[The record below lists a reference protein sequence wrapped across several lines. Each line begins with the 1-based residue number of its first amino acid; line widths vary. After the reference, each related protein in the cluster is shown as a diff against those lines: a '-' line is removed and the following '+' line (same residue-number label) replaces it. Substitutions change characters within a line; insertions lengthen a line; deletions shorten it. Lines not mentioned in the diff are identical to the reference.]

1 MTSHD
6 PILLME
12 HVSKTFPAP
21 HGPVTV
27 LHNVNLRVHA
37 GDFVSITGP
46 SGSGKTTLLN
56 LAALLD
62 QPSSG
67 RLLLSGN
74 DVQAVDEPARIELRK
89 RRVGMVFQRFCLL
102 PHRTVLENVLFRFRY
117 LDTPPD
123 EALRLARLA
132 LAHVDMG
139 PHADQPARLLSGGE
153 MQRVAI
159 ARSIALPPD
168 LLLVDEPT
176 GNLDPATGAAIME
189 HFLRLNQSGITILM
203 ATHNPSLAE
212 HTTRHLECHAGTLT
226 EVGAPL
232 AGAREP
238 ASEKGSRLN
247 NQQAR
252 TP

>member
-1 MTSHD
+1 MSPPD
-6 PILLME
+6 PILHME
-12 HVSKTFPAP
+12 NISKAFPSP
-21 HGPVTV
+21 RGPVTV
-27 LHNVNLRVHA
+27 LRNINLRVHA
-37 GDFVSITGP
+37 GEFVSITGP

-67 RLLLSGN
+67 RLLLAGN

-102 PHRTVLENVLFRFRY
+102 PHRTVLENVVFRFRY

-123 EALRLARLA
+123 EVLRLARLA

-159 ARSIALPPD
+159 ARAIALPPD

-176 GNLDPATGAAIME
+176 GNLDPATGSAIMD
-189 HFLRLNQSGITILM
+189 HFLRLHQSGITIMM
-203 ATHNPSLAE
+203 ATHNPALAE
-212 HTTRHLECHAGTLT
+212 HTTRHIECHAGSLT
-226 EVGAPL
+226 E
-232 AGAREP
+232 R
-238 ASEKGSRLN
+238 
-247 NQQAR
+247 R
-252 TP
+252 TS